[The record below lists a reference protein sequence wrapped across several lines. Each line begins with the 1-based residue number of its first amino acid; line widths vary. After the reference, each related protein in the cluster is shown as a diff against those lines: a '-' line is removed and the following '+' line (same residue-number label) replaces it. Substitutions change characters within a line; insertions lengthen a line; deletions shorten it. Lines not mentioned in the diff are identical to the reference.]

1 MDLDCKNHDE
11 RIKDHLLR
19 VRDAT
24 FPFLNGFP
32 FFFTKPKNSV
42 FFF

>member
-1 MDLDCKNHDE
+1 MSYFFIADFSLY
-11 RIKDHLLR
+11 
-19 VRDAT
+19 RDAT

-42 FFF
+42 FF